1 MKNLRHSKQDFL
13 KSSPHFFR
21 LILAALAIF
30 TILAICGAILL
41 PAPLQG
47 PADIASPPNPSK
59 SAWFLLWVQEL
70 VSHGTILI
78 YGVLAA
84 GLLFV
89 LLPWLPLHSPLWRA
103 SWFSRR
109 QWAVNLL
116 TVAFLL
122 TIITLSIIAACFRG
136 PQWHF
141 TYPF

>member
-13 KSSPHFFR
+13 KSSPHFFLR
-21 LILAALAIF
+21 ILAASVMC
-30 TILAICGAILL
+30 TILLICGAILL

-47 PADIASPPNPSK
+47 PADIASPPNPAK
-59 SAWFLLWVQEL
+59 SAWFLLWIQEL

-103 SWFSRR
+103 SWLPRR

-116 TVAFLL
+116 TVTLL
-122 TIITLSIIAACFRG
+122 LAIITLSIIAAFFRG
-136 PQWHF
+136 PQWQF
-141 TYPF
+141 TSPF